1 EKPAG
6 LGWKRFHRERRAES
20 PLAAHADSKKRAQDQ
35 EDREIRREGSE
46 QLHHR
51 IKDDVGHERNAT
63 AELVAEPT
71 KHESANRPHHQ
82 CERDGESNFRNAPAK
97 IVANRNEHEGKE
109 KEIERV
115 EGPTKETGDERV
127 PLIAI
132 QKFEKPDRLHFL
144 VSYLTF
150 PEISR
155 DVSTS
160 VNMTRQ
166 NAYVSWCA
174 ISSKQN

>member
-1 EKPAG
+1 MRKDNPIDQRSEQITDRVTLLKNSREKPAG

-71 KHESANRPHHQ
+71 KDECANRPHHQ
-82 CERDGESNFRNAPAK
+82 CERDCESDFRDAPAK
-97 IVANRNEHEGKE
+97 IVADRNEHERDE
-109 KEIERV
+109 EEIERI
-115 EGPTKETGDERV
+115 EGPAKETGDKRV

-132 QKFEKPDRLHFL
+132 EELEKPNRFQACN
-144 VSYLTF
+144 
-150 PEISR
+150 PIE
-155 DVSTS
+155 
-160 VNMTRQ
+160 
-166 NAYVSWCA
+166 
-174 ISSKQN
+174 